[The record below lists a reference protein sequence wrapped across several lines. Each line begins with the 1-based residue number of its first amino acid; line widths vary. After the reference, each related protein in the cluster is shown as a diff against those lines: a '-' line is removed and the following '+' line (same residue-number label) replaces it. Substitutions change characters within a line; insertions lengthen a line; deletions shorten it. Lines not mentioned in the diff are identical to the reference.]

1 MLHTT
6 HLGTDSSSIE
16 IPEQIPLGIV
26 YYITSKPHTSVL
38 RYRPL
43 AVGVTVGV
51 VSVTAAMLEYEWGMC
66 QWGKCTESVFVAHLL
81 KIQ

>member
-1 MLHTT
+1 MACA
-6 HLGTDSSSIE
+6 GTDSSPIE
-16 IPEQIPLGIV
+16 IPEQMPLGIV

-43 AVGVTVGV
+43 AVGV
-51 VSVTAAMLEYEWGMC
+51 VSVSAAMLEYDWGMC